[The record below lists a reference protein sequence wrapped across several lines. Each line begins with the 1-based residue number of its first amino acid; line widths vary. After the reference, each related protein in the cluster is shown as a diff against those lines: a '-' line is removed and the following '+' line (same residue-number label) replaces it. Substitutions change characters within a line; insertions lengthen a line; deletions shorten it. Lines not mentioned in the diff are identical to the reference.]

1 MAKNNAAQVWFILDL
16 SAQSSYLLPS
26 ATSDNASAYI
36 DALLQD
42 TWLFVMDIY
51 NQPERVRDE
60 ALYRRGVEL
69 VEKMQEQL
77 NTMNE
82 SEAFRNDV
90 LLAQCALIDHVVLN
104 TASCDDNA
112 LWVYAPLQS
121 VYLHTLYAGKNM
133 NDRTRQLLREVSP
146 DRRLLVLHQ
155 RAYALG
161 LGRFETQQHQQA
173 FNPALSVICRR
184 RGQNCQCGSYG
195 QTVVAV
201 LLLRWPWYRIWE
213 ICWKFLISKV
223 RLAGKEC
230 GWLALRSFQ
239 MVRLR
244 FRAVRSY

>member
-173 FNPALSVICRR
+173 FNPVIESLNALVPKGARPLSASLIVERHPGV
-184 RGQNCQCGSYG
+184 RGVLRYSRLVHI
-195 QTVVAV
+195 TFA
-201 LLLRWPWYRIWE
+201 LLLTAG
-213 ICWKFLISKV
+213 LI
-223 RLAGKEC
+223 AG
-230 GWLALRSFQ
+230 LTSSLQHLLRSA
-239 MVRLR
+239 LPG
-244 FRAVRSY
+244 